1 MALMNPFPLTPGHA
15 LVVPRQ
21 HVRNLYELPEQL
33 AGPTLALGARVARA
47 AKLAF
52 AADGITLRQNNE
64 PASDQHLFHF
74 HLHVVPRFEG
84 DAERFGAPPQRASR
98 AEQEDGAA
106 RLRVALDNE
115 V

>member
-1 MALMNPFPLTPGHA
+1 MNPFPLAPGHA

-21 HVRNLYELPEQL
+21 HVRNLYELPDRL
-33 AGPTLALGARVARA
+33 AGPTLSLAARVARA

-64 PASDQHLFHF
+64 PASDQHRFHF

-84 DAERFGAPPQRASR
+84 DAERFAATPQCASR

-106 RLRVALDNE
+106 RLRIALARD